1 MLYEYVN
8 FYTIFKPYN
17 EISTSNPVPNSSY
30 TYIRWLSFRIPYLY
44 QKIDARYCWIVD
56 FYKITWHLHAYI
68 IDFGRHLVIDTLKYG
83 YIIKIKSPD
92 NQKCFL
98 RKFRKCI
105 LMNREKTIMLETD
118 CSFLSALFLNLKH
131 IG

>member
-1 MLYEYVN
+1 MIIHVFL
-8 FYTIFKPYN
+8 
-17 EISTSNPVPNSSY
+17 
-30 TYIRWLSFRIPYLY
+30 
-44 QKIDARYCWIVD
+44 IV
-56 FYKITWHLHAYI
+56 KQH
-68 IDFGRHLVIDTLKYG
+68 
-83 YIIKIKSPD
+83 PE
-92 NQKCFL
+92 NQKCFS